1 MADEDIA
8 SKFEEYRAQA
18 SSRCVAAGCGALESC
33 MGSSV
38 CPSVAPAP
46 VIGVVPTQYPSEKS
60 VVMANRYKRNNFKY
74 QRDTDIKIMPST
86 LMM

>member
-46 VIGVVPTQYPSEKS
+46 VIGV
-60 VVMANRYKRNNFKY
+60 ANAVS
-74 QRDTDIKIMPST
+74 QRKVGRHGQS
-86 LMM
+86 LKAK

>member
-1 MADEDIA
+1 MGFKGVRMADEDIV

-18 SSRCVAAGCGALESC
+18 SPRCVAAGCGAVESC

-38 CPSVAPAP
+38 CPSAAPAP

-60 VVMANRYKRNNFKY
+60 VVMANR
-74 QRDTDIKIMPST
+74 
-86 LMM
+86 